1 MSCLKRDKAT
11 LIHRNMISLFIVF
24 ELDTWSRDLSS
35 KFILGGCL
43 VQAMKLTENF
53 DRDKYGYTCYGI
65 GFDAHSQFSLP
76 TGEWGKNVVIFDISI
91 QTDNRKK
98 IS

>member
-1 MSCLKRDKAT
+1 M
-11 LIHRNMISLFIVF
+11 
-24 ELDTWSRDLSS
+24 
-35 KFILGGCL
+35 KFILGDCL
-43 VQAMKLTENF
+43 VEAVKLTENA

-76 TGEWGKNVVIFDISI
+76 TGEGGKNVVIFDTDKCLST

-98 IS
+98 ISQFLMKDQFVR

>member
-1 MSCLKRDKAT
+1 
-11 LIHRNMISLFIVF
+11 MISLFIVF
-24 ELDTWSRDLSS
+24 ELDTWSRDLSP
-35 KFILGGCL
+35 KFILGDCL
-43 VQAMKLTENF
+43 VQAMKLTENV
-53 DRDKYGYTCYGI
+53 DRDKYGYGYTCYGI

>member
-1 MSCLKRDKAT
+1 
-11 LIHRNMISLFIVF
+11 MISLFIVF

-35 KFILGGCL
+35 KFILGDCL

-76 TGEWGKNVVIFDISI
+76 TGEWVKMLLFSIYQYKLITGKRYPS
-91 QTDNRKK
+91 
-98 IS
+98 SW